1 MLRESYENGL
11 VVHEFAPLLLVYLQY
26 ITIYKYCLIVW
37 LLSEKRKES
46 MCCFLVLFPI
56 RYSSTALVSCL
67 QLRKSLT
74 DFSHRWKSLSSW
86 LSWTERER
94 GREGGGDG

>member
-11 VVHEFAPLLLVYLQY
+11 VVHEFATLLLVYLKY

-67 QLRKSLT
+67 QLRKSLIALGVYRVLHQPWRT
-74 DFSHRWKSLSSW
+74 LRLTLK
-86 LSWTERER
+86 
-94 GREGGGDG
+94 

>member
-1 MLRESYENGL
+1 
-11 VVHEFAPLLLVYLQY
+11 
-26 ITIYKYCLIVW
+26 
-37 LLSEKRKES
+37 
-46 MCCFLVLFPI
+46 LVLFSI
-56 RYSSTALVSCL
+56 RYSPTALVSCL